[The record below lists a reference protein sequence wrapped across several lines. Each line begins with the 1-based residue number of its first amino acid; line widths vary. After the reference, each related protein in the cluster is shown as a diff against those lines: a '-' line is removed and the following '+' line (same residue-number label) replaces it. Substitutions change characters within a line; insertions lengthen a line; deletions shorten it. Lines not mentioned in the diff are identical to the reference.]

1 MLATDYRH
9 HHGAGTAVPDRVVA
23 GKVPVAEGR
32 ARRSS
37 RSGKL
42 GSAGFPI
49 VTSAEFR
56 RARLAQRSFS
66 GVITSLPEHQLVEIC
81 EHLLSLTC
89 SL

>member
-1 MLATDYRH
+1 MLATFYRH
-9 HHGAGTAVPDRVVA
+9 HHGASLAVSDRLLA
-23 GKVPVAEGR
+23 GKVSVADARG
-32 ARRSS
+32 RRSS
-37 RSGKL
+37 LSESV

-66 GVITSLPEHQLVEIC
+66 GVITSLPEHPLVEIC

>member
-9 HHGAGTAVPDRVVA
+9 HHGASLAGSDRLLA
-23 GKVPVAEGR
+23 GKVPVADESD
-32 ARRSS
+32 RRSS
-37 RSGKL
+37 LSESV

-66 GVITSLPEHQLVEIC
+66 GVITSLPEHPLVEIC